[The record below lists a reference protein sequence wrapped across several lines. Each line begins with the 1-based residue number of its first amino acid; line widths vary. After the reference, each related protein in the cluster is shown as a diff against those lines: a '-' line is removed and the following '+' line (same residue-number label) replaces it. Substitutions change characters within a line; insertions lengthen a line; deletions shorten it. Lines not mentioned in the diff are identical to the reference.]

1 MAAIKLIVFDVNE
14 TLSDLEP
21 LAQRFADIGLPAQLS
36 TTWFAQ
42 VLRDGFALAAA
53 GSSAKFAAIGEGVLH
68 SMFAKHAPDRNAD
81 AAVQHVLAGF
91 SSLGVHPDVP
101 TGVHALAAGGLR
113 LVTLSNGS
121 RSVAEALLTNA
132 GLREQFERLLSVEDA
147 GRWKPA
153 PESYA
158 YAAREC
164 GVAPAEMLLVAVHPW
179 DIDGAARAGLQTAW
193 IDRSGTAPYPPYL
206 TTPDITALGVD
217 DLAHELAGDP
227 PTDR

>member
-1 MAAIKLIVFDVNE
+1 MPATKLIVFDVNE

-21 LAQRFADIGLPAQLS
+21 MAQRFTDIGLPAPLA

-53 GSSAKFAAIGEGVLH
+53 GSSAPFATIAAGVLH
-68 SMFAKHAPDRNAD
+68 SMFVTNAPNRSAD
-81 AAVQHVLAGF
+81 DAVQHVLEGF
-91 SSLGVHPDVP
+91 SSLHVHPDVP
-101 TGVHALAAGGLR
+101 TGVRALAASGLR
-113 LVTLSNGS
+113 LVTLTNGAT
-121 RSVAEALLTNA
+121 SVGDTLLTNS
-132 GLREQFERLLSVEDA
+132 GVRDKFECLLSVEDA

-164 GVAPAEMLLVAVHPW
+164 GMDPAEMMLVAVHPW

-206 TTPDITALGVD
+206 TAPDITVSGVN
-217 DLAHELAGDP
+217 DLAHKLDGNQP
-227 PTDR
+227 VDR

>member
-1 MAAIKLIVFDVNE
+1 MPVLSVIVFDVNE

-21 LAQRFADIGLPAQLS
+21 MAQRFTDIGLPAPLA

-53 GSSAKFAAIGEGVLH
+53 GSSGTFASIAEGVLR
-68 SMFAKHAPDRNAD
+68 SMFVQHAPNRNAH
-81 AAVQHVLAGF
+81 AAVQHVLEGF
-91 SSLGVHPDVP
+91 SSLHVHPDVP
-101 TGVHALAAGGLR
+101 TGVRALAASGLR
-113 LVTLSNGS
+113 LVTLTNGAT
-121 RSVAEALLTNA
+121 SVGEALLTNA
-132 GLREQFERLLSVEDA
+132 GVRDQFERLLSVEDA

-164 GVAPAEMLLVAVHPW
+164 EVSPAEMMLVAVHPW

-206 TTPDITALGVD
+206 TKSDVTVPGVD
-217 DLAHELAGDP
+217 DLAHKLVEYQP
-227 PTDR
+227 IDR